1 MFNLLWYKA
10 YEFAASNNDG
20 CGTWGEKIILGLTNY
35 YGDEGEV
42 RVIERFLLSGGIRD
56 SNP

>member
-1 MFNLLWYKA
+1 MWYL
-10 YEFAASNNDG
+10 G
-20 CGTWGEKIILGLTNY
+20 RKIILGLTNY